1 MRFGSLRGR
10 LPSLPRLRDQF
21 LFKVKACF
29 YRSIVKSLK
38 FQKCIIKS
46 SYTFK
51 IVFRTIYF
59 IIYEQILF
67 LKEFFLSPGHDRVV
81 TIKSRNFLLQKFGV
95 VLGLY
100 WSMCCNLAAHS
111 SIHAS
116 FLLRRGLTRFQLPK
130 GFLGLRIVECRNSSD
145 YCNEARVPY
154 RQATSHSLL
163 PIMCKPKYL

>member
-100 WSMCCNLAAHS
+100 WSTRGCNLASHS

-130 GFLGLRIVECRNSSD
+130 ILLRPENIECRNPS
-145 YCNEARVPY
+145 EILMRVPY
-154 RQATSHSLL
+154 W
-163 PIMCKPKYL
+163 